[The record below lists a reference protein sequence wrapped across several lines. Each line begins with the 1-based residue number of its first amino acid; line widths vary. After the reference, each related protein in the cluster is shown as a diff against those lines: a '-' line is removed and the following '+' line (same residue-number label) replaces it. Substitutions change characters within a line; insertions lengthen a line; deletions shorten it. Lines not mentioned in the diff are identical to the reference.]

1 MRALTRGE
9 PSLSPVRFST
19 GVYFP
24 LFQSKQEGS
33 KTTNQSLA
41 SERLVYKYRQQRG
54 CGPLPRSLDP
64 TKPTLSY
71 LLINVACFY
80 PFLKVTAT
88 MDVEKLHVVL
98 QQSFSADA
106 NLRVPAEETVRNLK
120 HSKGATTLLLQVA
133 SEKQVSVRAVRSP
146 EF

>member
-1 MRALTRGE
+1 
-9 PSLSPVRFST
+9 
-19 GVYFP
+19 
-24 LFQSKQEGS
+24 
-33 KTTNQSLA
+33 
-41 SERLVYKYRQQRG
+41 
-54 CGPLPRSLDP
+54 
-64 TKPTLSY
+64 
-71 LLINVACFY
+71 
-80 PFLKVTAT
+80 